1 MKQKYPTKAERA
13 EYEAKEKI
21 CPVCAKRFY
30 GNWAKWV
37 LSPYCSKE
45 CARSFSSTVK
55 KDEKNKKIRD
65 SVKRYYDNNEERKIK
80 LEEKRKAIIQNNL
93 CPICGKEL
101 TWRQIESGNKTCS
114 LACGSQMANKT
125 KEENG
130 TVFVENGQ
138 GRSRSGYWKGF
149 FCNSTYELVYYIYM
163 SEHGYKI
170 ERNTKAYEYEWKGS
184 KRLYYPDFILNDN
197 LVEIKGY
204 WTPQVQAKIDAV
216 TDKELSVLYYED
228 LEPMMDWIDS
238 KYNTKHWKKDNN
250 YWELYDNSKPIYR
263 YKYICDVCGKEFET
277 NTYRKPGKWKH
288 VVCSLECR
296 TKSKKFNESPLV

>member
-1 MKQKYPTKAERA
+1 MKRYPTQKERE
-13 EYEAKEKI
+13 EYNKKEKTCPICGQKFFESYTKYTLSEFCSRKCSCTYSSKIKREERNKKISASLKGIRKGVVTKKQKEKI
-21 CPVCAKRFY
+21 YDPV
-30 GNWAKWV
+30 
-37 LSPYCSKE
+37 YCI
-45 CARSFSSTVK
+45 V
-55 KDEKNKKIRD
+55 
-65 SVKRYYDNNEERKIK
+65 
-80 LEEKRKAIIQNNL
+80 
-93 CPICGKEL
+93 CGKEL
-101 TWRQIESGNKTCS
+101 THKQIQSKNKTCS
-114 LACGSQMANKT
+114 IQCGSLCANKT
-125 KEENG
+125 KQKNG

-170 ERNTKAYEYEWKGS
+170 ERNQKSYEYEYNGS
-184 KRLYYPDFILNDN
+184 KRLYYPDFIVNDK

-204 WTPQVQAKIDAV
+204 WTPLVQAKIDAV
-216 TDKELSVLYYED
+216 TDKELSVLYYKD
-228 LEPMMDWIDS
+228 LEPMMNWVDS

-296 TKSKKFNESPLV
+296 IKSKRI

>member
-55 KDEKNKKIRD
+55 KDEKNKKIQD

-114 LACGSQMANKT
+114 LACGSQLANKT

-138 GRSRSGYWKGF
+138 GWGKSGYWNGF
-149 FCNSTYELVYYIYM
+149 FVNSTYELVYYIFM
-163 SEHGYKI
+163 TEHGHSV
-170 ERNTKAYEYEWKGS
+170 ERNKKRYKYIWKG
-184 KRLYYPDFILNDN
+184 KNKTYIPDFRVDGK

-204 WTPQVQAKIDAV
+204 PSLLTEIKLAAV
-216 TDKELSVLYYED
+216 NDEDIQILYYKDIEH
-228 LEPMMDWIDS
+228 MMRYVDS
-238 KYNTKHWKKDNN
+238 KYGTSHNSKHNN
-250 YWELYDNSKPIYR
+250 YEILYKAP
-263 YKYICDVCGKEFET
+263 
-277 NTYRKPGKWKH
+277 
-288 VVCSLECR
+288 
-296 TKSKKFNESPLV
+296 

>member
-1 MKQKYPTKAERA
+1 MKRYPTQKERE
-13 EYEAKEKI
+13 EYNKKEKTCPI
-21 CPVCAKRFY
+21 CGQRFFESYTKYTLSEFCSRKCSCTYSSKLKREER
-30 GNWAKWV
+30 NRKISTS
-37 LSPYCSKE
+37 LKE
-45 CARSFSSTVK
+45 KYKSS
-55 KDEKNKKIRD
+55 E
-65 SVKRYYDNNEERKIK
+65 VKRRKLKIYDP
-80 LEEKRKAIIQNNL
+80 AY
-93 CPICGKEL
+93 CVSCGKEL
-101 TWRQIESGNKTCS
+101 TRNQIQAGNKTCS
-114 LACGSQMANKT
+114 LKCGSLCANKT
-125 KEENG
+125 KHKNR

-170 ERNTKAYEYEWKGS
+170 ERNQKVYEYEWNGS
-184 KRLYYPDFILNDN
+184 KRLYYPDFIVNDK

-204 WTPQVQAKIDAV
+204 WSPQVQAKIDAV
-216 TDKELSVLYYED
+216 TDKELSVLYYKD

-238 KYNTKHWKKDNN
+238 KYNTKHGKKDNN

-288 VVCSLECR
+288 IVCSLECR
-296 TKSKKFNESPLV
+296 IKSKRI